1 MDNNIE
7 KNNEEIVEEIK
18 TESQLKEVGEATD
31 SPSKNKF
38 PIWIIPIAI
47 SVIIAIAMAI
57 VLPEFFANQETGPV
71 YKDYTV
77 TVVDTAGNPMSN
89 VIVKFTTPSGDT
101 KTKVTGKDGIAS
113 LPNSIEGD
121 YQVVL
126 ERGFSDAIIEKSEFV
141 LTKDVNTIKI
151 AVRDETNTMELYGDL
166 SDTTYGQHISA
177 GSFNIP
183 CADAGMYYFV
193 FNAPQ
198 SGVYKISVSSI
209 DSDITVGF
217 YGIPMFV
224 QSTHRGEGEYD
235 GKTFELVIQDTAT
248 PYVIGI
254 NVTMMCEAQLVIER
268 TGEAPLDP
276 NYVSWVEVPAT
287 GATFE
292 KCDLSGKTMV
302 DVDIA
307 DADFKAVLGNDGIYR
322 TLDGKVIYIR
332 ITTASTVGRINEELQ
347 FVPVLSGSLALL
359 AGHVDANI
367 GINVGGHVYD
377 DQGNFVNKYRYNEM
391 IKSYMDLADDKYGVV
406 PLTDELAECIK
417 LHGESNGWYNITSPG
432 YLFDGIVVEPE
443 ISWLF
448 LCMVEQ

>member
-1 MDNNIE
+1 MKRIVNILAL
-7 KNNEEIVEEIK
+7 ILAFSAVF
-18 TESQLKEVGEATD
+18 ATMV
-31 SPSKNKF
+31 SCQNST
-38 PIWIIPIAI
+38 
-47 SVIIAIAMAI
+47 S
-57 VLPEFFANQETGPV
+57 EPV
-71 YKDYTV
+71 YKNYTV

-193 FNAPQ
+193 FNAPK

-209 DSDITVGF
+209 DSDVTVGF

-332 ITTASTVGRINEELQ
+332 ITTASTIGRINEDLQ

-359 AGHVDANI
+359 AGHVDVNI

-391 IKSYMDLADDKYGVV
+391 IKSYMELADDKYGVV
-406 PLTDELAECIK
+406 PLTAELAECIK